1 MNQPNYI
8 AIGDIVANA
17 DQPRQTF
24 VDDSLAELAASI
36 KEHGVIQPL
45 VVCENTAEATAHYP
59 YRLIAGERRLRAAQ
73 IAGLTEVPCIVR
85 NVIPDAQTELELAL
99 IENIQREDL
108 SPADEARA
116 YQRLHD
122 EFKLTDEQIAQRVGK
137 SRSDI
142 TTTRNLAKLPAAVSE
157 RIGDGDGQ
165 LPKRTVRLLLPLAN
179 AVEPDRLIK
188 ITNEIAALKPGE
200 DETPEDV
207 IYEALEQD
215 CYKLPVKDSGWDLA
229 WPGKPIEV
237 SDEQGVFAVVACK
250 GCPSA
255 VHAQSGW
262 RKGDFCTNARCFE
275 AKTALFDKKELERL
289 AKKFSLPVAVADGKT
304 IHTLQLNYNTSARAR
319 KWLLDPPDHLRL
331 APFSSAVNLTNAYE
345 HRSLLGSPVVVLA
358 STLKDPFASK
368 DAAVPARSA
377 GGKAQPETDAQ
388 RAKRIAAEEREA
400 RAKRAERGAVRR
412 ARADVAWLALNVV
425 KLVAPQIGI
434 SGPALDFVAWFV
446 DDRARGNG
454 NWPAVYQAMRTNE
467 EALETAKG
475 KERES
480 LLRERIIL
488 KLLYEKV
495 PQYSNDWELH
505 WDDVVYA
512 INELITTRASD
523 EEEVALGLKLP
534 AGWDKPPIHTTPSNC
549 WHCGRFTPNAEMTQ
563 VDRADGWGTSS
574 HGSGK
579 DGMTLDDVY
588 CPECGQELRDK
599 VKAEDMRARK
609 AIMKNEDEARA
620 RALRSVDRAK
630 DALKAPEKATA
641 KQ

>member
-1 MNQPNYI
+1 MNQPNFI
-8 AIGDIVANA
+8 AIGDIVSNA

-24 VDDSLAELAASI
+24 IDDSLNELAESI
-36 KEHGVIQPL
+36 REHGIIQPL
-45 VVCENTAEATAHYP
+45 IVCENIDEDTAHYP

-73 IAGLTEVPCIVR
+73 IAGLTEVPCVVR
-85 NVIPDAQTELELAL
+85 NVTPDAQTELELAL

-122 EFKLTDEQIAQRVGK
+122 EFKLTDEQIGQRVGK

-215 CYKLPVKDSGWDLA
+215 CYKLPIKDSGWALA

-237 SDEQGVFAVVACK
+237 SDDQGVFAVVACK

-262 RKGDFCTNARCFE
+262 SKGDFCTNARCFE

-289 AKKFSLPVAVADGKT
+289 SKKFSIPVAVADGKT
-304 IHTLQLNYNTSARAR
+304 SHTVQINYGNDARVR

-368 DAAVPARSA
+368 DAAVPAQSA
-377 GGKAQPETDAQ
+377 GGEAKPETEAQ
-388 RAKRIAAEEREA
+388 RQKRIANEEREA
-400 RAKRAERGAVRR
+400 KANRQTRGAVRK
-412 ARADVAWLALNVV
+412 ARADVAWLATNTA
-425 KLVAPQIGI
+425 KLVAPQIAI

-446 DDRARGNG
+446 DDRSRSGG
-454 NWPAVYQAMRTNE
+454 MWPSIATALAANE
-467 EALETAKG
+467 KALDSAKS
-475 KERES
+475 KEREA
-480 LLRERIIL
+480 LLRERIVL
-488 KLLYEKV
+488 KLLYEKI
-495 PQYSNDWELH
+495 PNYSNDWELH

-512 INELITTRASD
+512 INDLITTRASG

-534 AGWDKPPIHTTPSNC
+534 IGWDKPPIHKTASNC

-563 VDRADGWGTSS
+563 VDRADGWGSSS

-579 DGMTLDDVY
+579 DSVTIDDVY
-588 CPECGQELRDK
+588 CPDCGKELRQK
-599 VKAEDMRARK
+599 VQAEYKQSIGKSKPAAKKA
-609 AIMKNEDEARA
+609 
-620 RALRSVDRAK
+620 AK
-630 DALKAPEKATA
+630 K
-641 KQ
+641 

>member
-24 VDDSLAELAASI
+24 IDDSLNELAESI
-36 KEHGVIQPL
+36 REHGIIQPL
-45 VVCENTAEATAHYP
+45 IVCENTDESTAHYP
-59 YRLIAGERRLRAAQ
+59 YRLIAGERRLRAAK

-85 NVIPDAQTELELAL
+85 NVTPDAQTELELAL

-122 EFKLTDEQIAQRVGK
+122 EFGLTDEQIAQRVGK

-179 AVEPDRLIK
+179 AVEPDRLVK

-207 IYEALEQD
+207 IYEALDQD
-215 CYKLPVKDSGWDLA
+215 CYKLPIKDSGWDLA

-289 AKKFSLPVAVADGKT
+289 SKKFSIPVAVADGKT
-304 IHTLQLNYNTSARAR
+304 IHTVNLNYDNTHRANR
-319 KWLLDPPDHLRL
+319 WLQAPPDHLRL
-331 APFSSAVNLTNAYE
+331 APFSSAVNLTNSYQ

-368 DAAVPARSA
+368 DAATTAQSA
-377 GGKAQPETDAQ
+377 GGDAKPETAAQ
-388 RAKRIAAEEREA
+388 RQKRIAAEEREA
-400 RAKRAERGAVRR
+400 QAKRQERGAIRR
-412 ARADVAWLALNVV
+412 ARADVAWLALNTAKV
-425 KLVAPQIGI
+425 VAPQIAI
-434 SGPALDFVAWFV
+434 SGPSLDFVAWFV
-446 DDRARGNG
+446 DDRSRSGGMWTPMAAALRD
-454 NWPAVYQAMRTNE
+454 NE
-467 EALETAKG
+467 AALETAKG
-475 KERES
+475 KERER
-480 LLRERIIL
+480 LLRERIVL

-495 PQYSNDWELH
+495 PTYSNDWELH
-505 WDDVVYA
+505 WDDVVGN
-512 INELITTRASD
+512 ISDIITTRASED
-523 EEEVALGLKLP
+523 EEVALGLNLP
-534 AGWDKPPIHTTPSNC
+534 SGWDKPPIHRTPSNC

-563 VDRADGWGTSS
+563 VDRADGWGSSS

-579 DGMTLDDVY
+579 DGMTIDDVY
-588 CPECGQELRDK
+588 CPDCGEELRQK
-599 VKAEDMRARK
+599 VQAEYKQSIGKSKPAPKPAAKKA
-609 AIMKNEDEARA
+609 
-620 RALRSVDRAK
+620 AK
-630 DALKAPEKATA
+630 K
-641 KQ
+641 